1 MIDAS
6 KLADELRQEQEHAMH
21 IEKLRKQLEMQ
32 VKEMQVRLDEAEA
45 VAMKGGKK
53 ALIKMEQRVKE
64 LEAEYDAE
72 QRRHQETQK
81 NLRKA
86 DHRLKELLFQ
96 GDEDKK
102 SHERMQDLIE
112 KLNAK
117 LKTYKRQVEEA
128 EEIAAIN
135 LAKFKKVQNDL
146 QEAEERADLAEQSLN
161 KIRAKSR
168 NPASVGPGTLLPP
181 SSSFG
186 RSASP
191 GPSGDS
197 TRIKVTRRELDISS
211 TLSTK

>member
-1 MIDAS
+1 VYVDQQVAQLQAGKRKLEGDISAMQADLEDQSHEAKSLEDKAKKAMVDAS

-21 IEKLRKQLEMQ
+21 IEKMRKQLETQ

-53 ALIKMEQRVKE
+53 AMIKLEQRVKE
-64 LEAEYDAE
+64 LEAELDGE

-128 EEIAAIN
+128 
-135 LAKFKKVQNDL
+135 V
-146 QEAEERADLAEQSLN
+146 S
-161 KIRAKSR
+161 
-168 NPASVGPGTLLPP
+168 
-181 SSSFG
+181 
-186 RSASP
+186 
-191 GPSGDS
+191 
-197 TRIKVTRRELDISS
+197 
-211 TLSTK
+211 